1 MTVLEAAP
9 LASMAALP
17 DDRPD
22 DRHGA
27 ARRIGRIPLRN
38 IWLLF
43 LYASDLARFADR
55 FDARLIEDDA
65 DLTTLAARLLA
76 HAVERRLHRNLS
88 RGYRPQAAVL
98 SRVRGRIDVL
108 KTGTHRLLDRG
119 QVACRFEAFTVDTP
133 RNRLVRFA
141 LDAVA
146 GRTPDRAVA
155 RRCRALAADL
165 GRSGVSARR
174 PTDAEIMTDVIS
186 RNEAEDR
193 FMVAAA
199 RLALDFALPTEDD
212 GSAALASADRDAAAA
227 RKLFERA
234 VAGFYALELPARDA
248 WRVTR
253 GTPLDWRIEAATPG
267 MREILPTMRTDIVLE
282 NRRLGR
288 RVVVDTKFTEILVP
302 GWRRE
307 RSLRP
312 GHLYQIYAYLRSQ
325 AGGDAL
331 SDRAEG
337 LLLHPAVDA
346 QVDEA
351 AVVQG
356 HRIRFATVDLAAS
369 PAEIRA
375 RLLDLVLGEGPG
387 MKEKSP
393 TRTPGLEV
401 R

>member
-1 MTVLEAAP
+1 MIVLEAAP
-9 LASMAALP
+9 P
-17 DDRPD
+17 DVAPS
-22 DRHGA
+22 A
-27 ARRIGRIPLRN
+27 ARRIGRIPVRN

-65 DLTTLAARLLA
+65 DLVTLAARLLS

-88 RGYRPQAAVL
+88 RGYRPQTAVL
-98 SRVRGRIDVL
+98 PRVRGRIDL
-108 KTGTHRLLDRG
+108 LRTEAHRLLERG

-141 LDAVA
+141 LDVVA
-146 GRTPDRAVA
+146 GRTADRSVA
-155 RRCRALAADL
+155 RRCRELAADL
-165 GRSGVSARR
+165 GRSGVSAGR
-174 PTDAEIMTDVIS
+174 PTAAEAAADVIG

-193 FMVAAA
+193 FMIAAA
-199 RLALDFALPTEDD
+199 RLALDLALPTEDD
-212 GSAALASADRDAAAA
+212 GPASLAAGDRDVVAA

-234 VAGFYALELPARDA
+234 AAGFYALELPARDA

-253 GTPLDWRIEAATPG
+253 GSPLDWRIEAATPG
-267 MREILPTMRTDIVLE
+267 MREILPAMRTDIVLE

-288 RVVVDTKFTEILVP
+288 RVIVDAKFTDILVP

-307 RSLRP
+307 RSLRSS
-312 GHLYQIYAYLRSQ
+312 HLYQIYAYLRSQ
-325 AGGDAL
+325 SGRDAMA
-331 SDRAEG
+331 DRAEG
-337 LLLHPAVDA
+337 LLLHPAIET

-351 AVVQG
+351 AIIQG

-375 RLLDLVLGEGPG
+375 RLLDLVLGDGPR
-387 MKEKSP
+387 MDEKSP
-393 TRTPGLEV
+393 TRTPGLKV

>member
-1 MTVLEAAP
+1 MTVREAAAP
-9 LASMAALP
+9 ASAPALPAALP
-17 DDRPD
+17 ADQADDSPETV
-22 DRHGA
+22 
-27 ARRIGRIPLRN
+27 RRIGRIPVRN

-43 LYASDLARFADR
+43 LYAADLARFADR
-55 FDARLIEDDA
+55 FDARLIEEDA

-155 RRCRALAADL
+155 RRCRELAADL

-174 PTDAEIMTDVIS
+174 PTDAEILADVIS

-199 RLALDFALPTEDD
+199 RLALDLALPTEDD
-212 GSAALASADRDAAAA
+212 GVSSLAAADRDAAAA

-234 VAGFYALELPARDA
+234 AAGFYEVELPARDV

-253 GTPLDWRIEAATPG
+253 GSPLDWRIDAATPG

-282 NRRLGR
+282 NARLGR
-288 RVVVDTKFTEILVP
+288 RVVVDTKFTGILVP

-307 RSLRP
+307 RSLRS

-325 AGGDAL
+325 TGRDAL
-331 SDRAEG
+331 ADRAEG
-337 LLLHPAVDA
+337 LLLHPAIET

-351 AVVQG
+351 AVIQG

-369 PAEIRA
+369 PGEIRA
-375 RLLDLVLGEGPG
+375 RLLDLILGDGP
-387 MKEKSP
+387 E
-393 TRTPGLEV
+393 R
-401 R
+401 